1 MDTKKPTQQGQ
12 APQPE
17 QKKVDTKPVQTSA
30 QQPQFAPPQQ
40 SPEQKAEAERKE
52 QIAKIAQEMAA
63 RATEQPKGP
72 DPKEVAALALKAV
85 EQKRA
90 AELAAAPA
98 DGATSTQTSGKRDR
112 WPERKKKSTIANP
125 VKFVWDLADAMK
137 KVDPS
142 VRRKDVIEAAIA
154 NGVAGYTA
162 RTQYQ
167 AWYQMQR
174 ESQRQ
179 AALQEAKRA
188 AEQKTQKTG

>member
-1 MDTKKPTQQGQ
+1 MDAKKPTQQGQ

-17 QKKVDTKPVQTSA
+17 QKKVDPKPVQTPA

-40 SPEQKAEAERKE
+40 SPEQKLEAERKE
-52 QIAKIAQEMAA
+52 QIAKLAQEHAA
-63 RATEQPKGP
+63 RAAEQPKGP

-85 EQKRA
+85 EAKRA

-98 DGATSTQTSGKRDR
+98 DGATGATTPSGKRDR
-112 WPERKKKSTIANP
+112 WPERKKKSSIANP

-179 AALQEAKRA
+179 AALAEAKRN
-188 AEQKTQKTG
+188 AEQKSKTG